1 MVTRQNLRSVFSST
15 LHNVY
20 VSVINLNNSKL
31 YTWSSRIMYQK
42 CIIENTEISSS
53 LWNVFCKAYFLF
65 SFCVGND
72 YWIFFARSQQLR
84 KSHIEGH
91 RANCTEMV
99 TDKNKVYPT
108 MSIHPEF
115 RRRSKTNQNI
125 KLYDRED

>member
-99 TDKNKVYPT
+99 TDRQKQGISNHVHPSRIQKKKQNK
-108 MSIHPEF
+108 PEY
-115 RRRSKTNQNI
+115 KA
-125 KLYDRED
+125 LW